1 MIHRVL
7 RIGSWTVDF
16 LFATRNYDIDGV
28 LACLRDAGAPDW
40 VLDDAL
46 DLMENCDYNCGFTYS
61 RNRLSY
67 ANPRRHRAVML
78 IGPTTSGEQF
88 LNTLAHEVRHLADA
102 VANSYGVPL
111 DSEPPAYMTGDTIM
125 ALADVICE
133 LGCRK

>member
-46 DLMENCDYNCGFTYS
+46 NLMENCDYNCGFTYS

-102 VANSYGVPL
+102 VAHSYGVPL